1 MDNLDGPNAVPLST
15 NLATP
20 GPRPD
25 PGLWVSPEV
34 QLELLVGV
42 SETQRD
48 PPMEVLLPLTG
59 QGGLFSPRGEIIE
72 HILGTCRLMQCSRW
86 PDPEVKC
93 PGSKWGLP
101 PPNPSC
107 LGGLALLATS
117 PAPASSGL
125 APASVGLIPSWFCR
139 RPTAALGVF

>member
-1 MDNLDGPNAVPLST
+1 MVPTLFHC
-15 NLATP
+15 
-20 GPRPD
+20 PRIWQHQVPD
-25 PGLWVSPEV
+25 QIRDYGYLLRCSWSCWWVC
-34 QLELLVGV
+34 LRH
-42 SETQRD
+42 RD
-48 PPMEVLLPLTG
+48 PPMEALLPLTG

-72 HILGTCRLMQCSRW
+72 HTLGTCRLMQCSRW

-107 LGGLALLATS
+107 LGGVALPATS